1 MFLGKLVKRLKTIK
15 LSIKSKL
22 ILSLLSIA
30 AILLVSST
38 ISVLEYRSMSN
49 YVSELIADDI
59 SSINV
64 ANRLSDMT
72 NMYNLQILESIG
84 EEGADELPDF
94 DEDYFTSHCDS
105 LRMSPSTNKIY
116 PIADSVMYSY
126 AAFMLTSREL
136 EHVEV
141 SSFLDTRDWY
151 FNRLQ
156 PRFNRLTSDID
167 KLTDGIYNDLEKNSA
182 TFERGFY
189 RSIIPGI
196 VAVGVGLLLVLMLL
210 FFVLAFYVNPLYRM
224 LDGLNAY
231 RSNDKKYTV
240 RFEGDDQLAELNEG
254 ISELAG
260 ENQQLRRRIREIRK

>member
-1 MFLGKLVKRLKTIK
+1 MFLGKLVKRFKTIK

-72 NMYNLQILESIG
+72 NLYNLQILEAIG
-84 EEGADELPDF
+84 EEGADKLPDF

-105 LRMSPSTNKIY
+105 LRMSSSTNKIY
-116 PIADSVMYSY
+116 PMADSVMYSY

-136 EHVEV
+136 EHVEAF
-141 SSFLDTRDWY
+141 SFLDTRDWY
-151 FNRLQ
+151 
-156 PRFNRLTSDID
+156 FNRLTSDID
-167 KLTDGIYNDLEKNSA
+167 KLTDGIYKDLEKNSA

-240 RFEGDDQLAELNEG
+240 RFEGDDQLVELNEG
-254 ISELAG
+254 ISELAR

>member
-1 MFLGKLVKRLKTIK
+1 MFLGKLVKRFKTIK

-72 NMYNLQILESIG
+72 NLYNLQILEAIG
-84 EEGADELPDF
+84 EEGADKLPDF

-105 LRMSPSTNKIY
+105 LRMSSSTNKIY
-116 PIADSVMYSY
+116 PMADSVMYSY
-126 AAFMLTSREL
+126 AAFMLTSREI
-136 EHVEV
+136 EHVEAF
-141 SSFLDTRDWY
+141 SFLDTRDWY

-167 KLTDGIYNDLEKNSA
+167 KLTDGIYKDL
-182 TFERGFY
+182 
-189 RSIIPGI
+189 
-196 VAVGVGLLLVLMLL
+196 
-210 FFVLAFYVNPLYRM
+210 
-224 LDGLNAY
+224 
-231 RSNDKKYTV
+231 
-240 RFEGDDQLAELNEG
+240 
-254 ISELAG
+254 
-260 ENQQLRRRIREIRK
+260 

>member
-1 MFLGKLVKRLKTIK
+1 MFLGKLVKRFKTIK

-72 NMYNLQILESIG
+72 NLYNLQILEAIG
-84 EEGADELPDF
+84 EEGADKLPDF

-105 LRMSPSTNKIY
+105 LRMSSSTNKIY
-116 PIADSVMYSY
+116 PMADSVMYSY
-126 AAFMLTSREL
+126 AAFMLTSREI
-136 EHVEV
+136 EHVEAF
-141 SSFLDTRDWY
+141 SFLDTRDWY

-167 KLTDGIYNDLEKNSA
+167 GRHLQGFGEELGDFRERFLQKYHPGDCGCGSGASA
-182 TFERGFY
+182 RADA
-189 RSIIPGI
+189 S
-196 VAVGVGLLLVLMLL
+196 VLCPCILCESAL
-210 FFVLAFYVNPLYRM
+210 SHA
-224 LDGLNAY
+224 
-231 RSNDKKYTV
+231 
-240 RFEGDDQLAELNEG
+240 
-254 ISELAG
+254 
-260 ENQQLRRRIREIRK
+260 